1 MSMIFLFT
9 FKFLNCQYEL
19 FLLLLLIL
27 TVLQRNLS
35 FTTLSNDKHV
45 SIPIGP
51 GYVNNGI
58 LTDHMVEL
66 VQYTS
71 GQVNKGNLASVDL
84 RP

>member
-1 MSMIFLFT
+1 M
-9 FKFLNCQYEL
+9 NC

-45 SIPIGP
+45 SIPIEP

-58 LTDHMVEL
+58 LTDNMVEL
-66 VQYTS
+66 VRYTS